1 VAAYTGATTL
11 VMALVGLG
19 AAQSAFG
26 LTEIYAYV
34 ISPGDHSATATCPP
48 GSHVVSG
55 GGKTGVIPATLGQTA
70 LNASHKSG
78 NGWTATG
85 YSFHDNQTSPN
96 HNFRVTVYAY
106 CAQHNLHLSTFR
118 NTTTGTPRV
127 TTPVDCGSGYV
138 VSGGG
143 SVTSPYGV
151 AFVDARRPGGWKFGA
166 DATSD
171 GGSTIP
177 ATTQAAVYCTP
188 NPYRLRTATASGSVD
203 PSQIKSKTAHCPDG
217 TRLVSGGGDAGASPY
232 AVTWYSR
239 RERNGW
245 RITVTN
251 DGPFP
256 TTITAYAYCH

>member
-1 VAAYTGATTL
+1 MREGSRRAGRRRRVAAYIGATTV

-19 AAQSAFG
+19 GAQSAFG
-26 LTEIYAYV
+26 LTEIYAFV

-48 GSHVVSG
+48 GTHVVSG

-78 NGWTATG
+78 NGWTAAG
-85 YSFHDNQTSPN
+85 YSFHDNQTSPK

-118 NTTTGTPRV
+118 NTTTATPRV
-127 TTPVDCGSGYV
+127 TTPVDCGSGHV

-203 PSQIKSKTAHCPDG
+203 PNQIKSKTAHCPD
-217 TRLVSGGGDAGASPY
+217 
-232 AVTWYSR
+232 
-239 RERNGW
+239 
-245 RITVTN
+245 
-251 DGPFP
+251 
-256 TTITAYAYCH
+256 